1 MNNELTQNGPTQ
13 VGMVFQSELPFEEWE
28 QIGKKFGEATKRF
41 SWALGDWLVYGSK
54 NYKKRI
60 SAETYAEAEK
70 STGVDKAS
78 LVALATVCRRIPMEK
93 RIPHLSFEHH
103 QAVASIANED
113 LRFSWLQFLA
123 ENEAQPSKKILKLSI
138 SCFPKEPKI
147 ITKEEYEGRKR
158 KFGADNYVVHLTRL
172 LAVLRKTLP
181 VMDDYELAA
190 LRADTRDLK
199 KILDLL

>member
-28 QIGKKFGEATKRF
+28 QIGKRFGEATKRF

-78 LVALATVCRRIPMEK
+78 LVSLATVCRRIPMEK

-123 ENEAQPSKKILKLSI
+123 ENESQPSKKILKLSI
-138 SCFPKEPKI
+138 SCFPKEPRL